1 MFVLKT
7 FALAR
12 LYPRPPGLVVL
23 NVLDVF
29 LDQKEVSLQRVSC
42 QSILGRVF
50 LESSLSSIE
59 NSVLSLFMF
68 LKLGAKYLTF
78 NIPYYESCYDYDFAQ
93 FARLGRR
100 PCGFPCGRLEHVE
113 FHVARPATFWQV
125 E

>member
-68 LKLGAKYLTF
+68 LKLEP
-78 NIPYYESCYDYDFAQ
+78 NI
-93 FARLGRR
+93 
-100 PCGFPCGRLEHVE
+100 
-113 FHVARPATFWQV
+113 
-125 E
+125 